1 MQRDPQKTSIIKNI
15 KKPQQD
21 IITLKKPIMKS
32 KNYALLF
39 VLVLFFTSCKKDP
52 VTKPVKFP
60 ATTYETVGY
69 DFTGKPNYLLKDTIS
84 PPLLSFINT
93 ILIDQKDLTISHP
106 ELFTSSAIADIAIT
120 QPSDVF
126 ITFVTQNG
134 ANKNSIA
141 FYTYPTNNP
150 PATAKDIA
158 LITYVFP
165 SAGNQTPLE
174 AGDKVKIG
182 RFDAGT
188 SIGFVLMQNAWN
200 STTRE
205 LNNEAVHFCSN
216 DVLNP
221 EVDPKL
227 KKHAVLIKYAPEDK
241 ILIGFEDTDRT
252 NPQCDN
258 DFNDVVIYAT
268 VTGA

>member
-1 MQRDPQKTSIIKNI
+1 
-15 KKPQQD
+15 
-21 IITLKKPIMKS
+21 MKS
-32 KNYALLF
+32 KNYTFLF
-39 VLVLFFTSCKKDP
+39 VLVLFFTSCKKPD
-52 VTKPVKFP
+52 VTKPVKFTS
-60 ATTYETVGY
+60 TTYQTVGY

-84 PPLLSFINT
+84 PSLLSFIST
-93 ILIDQKDLTISHP
+93 TLPEITDLTISHP
-106 ELFTSSAIADIAIT
+106 ELFTSSAIADVAIT

-126 ITFVTQNG
+126 ITFAAQNG

-141 FYTYPTNNP
+141 YYTYPTNNP
-150 PATAKDIA
+150 PTSAKDIA
-158 LITYVFP
+158 VITYVFP

-182 RFDAGT
+182 PFNAGT

-200 STTRE
+200 STTGE
-205 LNNEAVHFCSN
+205 LNNDAVHFCSN
-216 DVLNP
+216 DALNP

-227 KKHAVLIKYAPEDK
+227 KKHAVLIKYAPENK

-268 VTGA
+268 VTGV

>member
-1 MQRDPQKTSIIKNI
+1 
-15 KKPQQD
+15 
-21 IITLKKPIMKS
+21 MKS
-32 KNYALLF
+32 KNYTLLF
-39 VLVLFFTSCKKDP
+39 ALFLFFISCKKDP
-52 VTKPVKFP
+52 VTKPVKFTS
-60 ATTYETVGY
+60 TTYQTLGY
-69 DFTGKPNYLLKDTIS
+69 DFNGKPNYLLKDTIS
-84 PPLLSFINT
+84 NSLLSYINT
-93 ILIDQKDLTISHP
+93 TLPEIEDLTVSHP
-106 ELFTSSAIADIAIT
+106 ELFKNSAIADVAIT

-158 LITYVFP
+158 EITYVFP

-182 RFDAGT
+182 RFDPGT

-200 STTRE
+200 STTSE
-205 LNNEAVHFCSN
+205 LNNDAVHFCSN

-227 KKHAVLIKYAPEDK
+227 KKHAVLIKYAPENK
-241 ILIGFEDTDRT
+241 ILIGFEDTNRT
-252 NPQCDN
+252 SPECDN
-258 DFNDVVIYAT
+258 DFNDVVVYAT
-268 VTGA
+268 VTGS